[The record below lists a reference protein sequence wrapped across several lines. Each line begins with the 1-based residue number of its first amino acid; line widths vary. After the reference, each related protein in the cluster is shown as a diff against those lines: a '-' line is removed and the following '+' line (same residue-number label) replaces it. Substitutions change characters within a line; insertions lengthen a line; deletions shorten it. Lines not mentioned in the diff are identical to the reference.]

1 MLVIVTHRQRL
12 YMCKECYTQ
21 TCTYYMIWVLNK
33 THTGYKNIKKKE
45 KLKTVY

>member
-1 MLVIVTHRQRL
+1 
-12 YMCKECYTQ
+12 
-21 TCTYYMIWVLNK
+21 MIWVLNK